1 MCALLNSARRSG
13 FSDSFLAHHKIRLA
27 QEAKIPQKV
36 VWGIVQV
43 LSKTQWSFG
52 LLESPKRAVWGFR
65 FLHKAYPIFNHRRK
79 SPYHGSLPSCVAAT
93 RQCSHE

>member
-1 MCALLNSARRSG
+1 MCALLNWARRSG
-13 FSDSFLAHHKIRLA
+13 FNDYFLAHHKIRLA

-52 LLESPKRAVWGFR
+52 LLESPKRAV
-65 FLHKAYPIFNHRRK
+65 
-79 SPYHGSLPSCVAAT
+79 
-93 RQCSHE
+93 